1 MKNLTL
7 ITLVLVSILFG
18 CKKDKAND
26 DTTLTL
32 AEFNS
37 KFTVPT
43 QKFNGTGGA
52 AFSITGAKG
61 MKFDFPANAFID
73 NNGNPVAGSVVVS
86 LKEVLSKKDIV
97 LSGKVTESNG
107 QLLIT
112 GGEFQILA
120 SQNGQAL
127 RLNPAVTVNVKVP
140 TTLNTDAMN
149 LFVWAPTGVSDS
161 TWVLDQ
167 KARVVSS
174 PDFYQFNLPSFGWVN
189 CDYFYTN
196 PNPKTTITAT
206 PVYAGAVPSI
216 KDQRAYMVF
225 DDLKTVVGLPFVLSI
240 NKHRSYEN
248 SMPIGLKGKLII
260 LSTDVNNVIYFGHA
274 SFTVSANLN
283 LDVAVGP
290 ATAAQ
295 IDAVLNTL
303 N

>member
-18 CKKDKAND
+18 CKKDKANN

-32 AEFNS
+32 AEFNN

-61 MKFDFPANAFID
+61 MKFDFPANDFID
-73 NNGNPVAGSVVVS
+73 NNGNPVAGNVVVS

-149 LFVWAPTGVSDS
+149 LFVWAPAGVSDS
-161 TWVLDQ
+161 TWILDQ

-225 DDLKTVVGLPFVLSI
+225 DDLKTVAGLPFVLSI

-260 LSTDVNNVIYFGHA
+260 LSTDVNNVIYFGHTN
-274 SFTVSANLN
+274 FTVSANLN
-283 LDVAVGP
+283 LDVAVAP
-290 ATAAQ
+290 ANAAQ